1 MSWSQSIEAMQPPLA
16 AALLIVLAASARA
29 DEKPACEQFKWPL
42 AIERSWF
49 EAGTLQDLPSG
60 ATVDKLAEG
69 AFTVTLRPST
79 EVSFTLEPEGKPKP
93 DKPLGAILSFDAVTT
108 PGLYQITLSDEAWI
122 DVIQDGAYRPSL
134 EFSGVHGCPGLRKSV
149 RFELKQAPLVLQL
162 SSALA
167 PSVKIA
173 IRPVK

>member
-1 MSWSQSIEAMQPPLA
+1 MSWSRSIEAMRPALA
-16 AALLIVLAASARA
+16 ALLLIVLAAPARA
-29 DEKPACEQFKWPL
+29 DENPACGEFKWPL

-49 EAGTLQDLPSG
+49 EAGTLQDLQSG
-60 ATVDKLAEG
+60 AGLDKLAEA
-69 AFTVTLRPST
+69 AFTVILKPST

-93 DKPLGAILSFDAVTT
+93 DKPLGAILSFGAVAT

-162 SSALA
+162 SSA
-167 PSVKIA
+167 SVSALKIA